1 MSSPFH
7 PKNSVLTGAASI
19 SNPIDIYNIYE
30 PQSRTH
36 NHQFPR
42 KSAVSSVTRP
52 PLKAPR
58 MQGPP
63 TRGPPRAADAAW
75 TPPGGTRSGLEAPA
89 HRQQPPSSRPRLGDL
104 EEHSPEG
111 DVTPSLPRPIRARA
125 ASGPIPSRDPREAAG
140 PRAGAARAAPARWA
154 DVLARAARAAAVTLR
169 RCGPARWPMVCLRL
183 AREKAQA
190 PPSSGPWWV
199 VTRPLIAA
207 SRARVASWRS
217 PPLMRLGHHPSVGY
231 VLVLPPFSP

>member
-63 TRGPPRAADAAW
+63 TRGPLRAADAAW
-75 TPPGGTRSGLEAPA
+75 TPPVGTRSGLEAPA
-89 HRQQPPSSRPRLGDL
+89 HRQQPPSSRPRLGDP

-111 DVTPSLPRPIRARA
+111 DVTPSLLGQSEPAPPLDQSRA
-125 ASGPIPSRDPREAAG
+125 AIPERRRGLERAPHVLRL
-140 PRAGAARAAPARWA
+140 RAGRTFWPG
-154 DVLARAARAAAVTLR
+154 R
-169 RCGPARWPMVCLRL
+169 RGRLRL
-183 AREKAQA
+183 LSAVVVR
-190 PPSSGPWWV
+190 PGGPWFASGWPGRRR
-199 VTRPLIAA
+199 RPLPVRGRGGW
-207 SRARVASWRS
+207 SH
-217 PPLMRLGHHPSVGY
+217 GH
-231 VLVLPPFSP
+231 

>member
-89 HRQQPPSSRPRLGDL
+89 HRQQPPVVAQGSGTRRNTARKAMSPRRSLGQSEPAPPLDQ
-104 EEHSPEG
+104 S
-111 DVTPSLPRPIRARA
+111 RA
-125 ASGPIPSRDPREAAG
+125 AIPERRRGLERAPHVLRL
-140 PRAGAARAAPARWA
+140 RAGRTFWPG
-154 DVLARAARAAAVTLR
+154 R
-169 RCGPARWPMVCLRL
+169 RGRLRL
-183 AREKAQA
+183 LSAVVVR
-190 PPSSGPWWV
+190 PGGPWFASGWPGRRR
-199 VTRPLIAA
+199 RPLPVRGRGGW
-207 SRARVASWRS
+207 SH
-217 PPLMRLGHHPSVGY
+217 GH
-231 VLVLPPFSP
+231 